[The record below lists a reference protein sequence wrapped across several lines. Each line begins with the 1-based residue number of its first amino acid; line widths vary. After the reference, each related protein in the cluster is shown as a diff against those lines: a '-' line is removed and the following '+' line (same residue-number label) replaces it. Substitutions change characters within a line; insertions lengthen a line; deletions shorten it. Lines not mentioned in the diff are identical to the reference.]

1 MATPPASALRQP
13 GGAKRAAVA
22 TKSKPLS
29 LVATQI
35 VEKAVKE
42 DVTVAALSLLAS
54 GDPGFAARVLS
65 IVNSAAYGMGRN
77 ISEIGRACAMLGVR
91 GLRNIA
97 LSLVLGDMVPT
108 GQDGTVLLTIS
119 IRRAV
124 AARLLAGAVGN
135 VALDDAFTMGLFME
149 LGLLC
154 HARVDLAAAGQI
166 ARMPA
171 AHRPVVERTFGIVEH
186 AQVGAELGRTMH
198 LPEEVLAAVLHHH
211 DAELPAAP
219 LARIAWAAERVAGA
233 WEGGDVAR
241 VRDDALAAILAL
253 GVSAEAADG
262 ILRELPGLVTS
273 AASGFDRA
281 IDVQADLERLASD
294 AHAQLVEL
302 NNGYEQ
308 LVRRLESLLKEKD
321 ALAVE
326 LGRANAEL
334 ESLATTDAL
343 TGLLNKRAF
352 TQALQRDLARA
363 VRAGSALAVL
373 VMDIDFF
380 KVVNDT
386 FGHPAGDAVL
396 AKVGDI
402 LRAGVRTGDVAAR
415 CGGEEFMVILPGSDA
430 EGARKLADRLRV
442 ALESAV
448 IPGPKGPM
456 RVTASFGVSHAG
468 GAASITSCEELI
480 ARADAALYEA
490 KRSGR
495 NRVVIAK

>member
-1 MATPPASALRQP
+1 MPAAPPASALRSP
-13 GGAKRAAVA
+13 TRLERGAVGKP
-22 TKSKPLS
+22 KPLS

-65 IVNSAAYGMGRN
+65 IVNSAAYGMGRT

-97 LSLVLGDMVPT
+97 LSLVLSDMVPT

-119 IRRAV
+119 LRRAV
-124 AARLLAGAVGN
+124 AARLLAGAVGT

-149 LGLLC
+149 
-154 HARVDLAAAGQI
+154 LAAAGQI

-171 AHRPVVERTFGIVEH
+171 AHRPVVERAFGIVEH

-211 DAELPAAP
+211 DGELPAAP
-219 LARIAWAAERVAGA
+219 LSRIAWAAERVAGA

-241 VRDDALAAILAL
+241 VRADALASILAL
-253 GVSAEAADG
+253 GVTAEVAED

-273 AASGFDRA
+273 AASGFERT
-281 IDVQADLERLASD
+281 IDAQADLQRLATD

-308 LVRRLESLLKEKD
+308 LVRRLEALLAEKD

-326 LGRANAEL
+326 LGRANAAL

-343 TGLLNKRAF
+343 TALPNKRAF

-363 VRAGSALAVL
+363 ARAGTGLAVL

-402 LRAGVRTGDVAAR
+402 LRAGVRTGDVPAR
-415 CGGEEFMVILPGSDA
+415 CGGEEFMVILPGSDS
-430 EGARKLADRLRV
+430 EGAHKLAERLRLT
-442 ALESAV
+442 LESAV
-448 IPGPKGPM
+448 IQRANGPI
-456 RVTASFGVSHAG
+456 RVTASFGVSHVG
-468 GAASITSCEELI
+468 GAALSISSDELI

-490 KRSGR
+490 KRTGR

>member
-1 MATPPASALRQP
+1 M
-13 GGAKRAAVA
+13 
-22 TKSKPLS
+22 
-29 LVATQI
+29 ATQI

-65 IVNSAAYGMGRN
+65 IVNSAAYGMGRT

-97 LSLVLGDMVPT
+97 LSLVLSDMVPT

-119 IRRAV
+119 LRRAV
-124 AARLLAGAVGN
+124 AARLLAGAVGT

-171 AHRPVVERTFGIVEH
+171 AHRPVVERAFGIVEH

-211 DAELPAAP
+211 DGELPAAP
-219 LARIAWAAERVAGA
+219 LSRIAWAAERVAGA

-241 VRDDALAAILAL
+241 VRADALASILAL
-253 GVSAEAADG
+253 GVTAEVAED

-273 AASGFDRA
+273 AASGFERT
-281 IDVQADLERLASD
+281 IDAQADLQRLATD

-308 LVRRLESLLKEKD
+308 LVRRLEALLAEKD

-326 LGRANAEL
+326 LGRANAAL

-343 TGLLNKRAF
+343 TALPNKRAF

-363 VRAGSALAVL
+363 ARAGTGLAVL

-380 KVVNDT
+380 KVDNDT

-402 LRAGVRTGDVAAR
+402 LRAGVRTGDVPAR
-415 CGGEEFMVILPGSDA
+415 CGGEEFMVILPGSDS
-430 EGARKLADRLRV
+430 EGAHKLAERLRLT
-442 ALESAV
+442 LESAV
-448 IPGPKGPM
+448 IQRANGPI
-456 RVTASFGVSHAG
+456 RVTASFGVSHVG
-468 GAASITSCEELI
+468 GAALSISSDELI

-490 KRSGR
+490 KRTGR